1 MVIILVIN
9 RIMQNHDE
17 EIEWRER
24 KQKLFAFDLH
34 VNTVKTSESL

>member
-17 EIEWRER
+17 IEWHER